1 MAIKAH
7 NASPATLTL
16 TEIAAE
22 WNPSRGSTATHSLDQ
37 YHSGESLVYSGA
49 RGRPGGTLTT
59 IPVDKQTISFSN
71 FYASERFV
79 QSDSFTLFSAS
90 SSTFNG
96 GTDSTT
102 VTVPAEANAIYI
114 INTSAGG
121 GGGIRGSDHK
131 DVGEDPGDGGGGGA
145 GIESGYFTVV
155 GGETLT
161 LTAGRGGD
169 NNVVFWPTEGQAYIQ
184 TSNSA
189 NIDGGNTS
197 IVGSSSGQLFSL
209 GGGAGAVATRVGE
222 FKLLRLDS
230 PGSGGAVGSFSGNLS
245 SGTTTGG
252 NSVSSVVSRA
262 GGNGSDGAA
271 VGENQSGSGG
281 RGGYSGVVSG
291 HSGSFAGGTGGSNNT
306 KGSDGNIGGGGGGG
320 HSQSTANPAGGTS
333 SDGDHPAVGAS
344 THGGTGGRGQIYYKF
359 VRVI

>member
-7 NASPATLTL
+7 TAGSLTL

-22 WNPSRGSTATHSLDQ
+22 WNTSRGSTDTHSLDQ

-59 IPVDKQTISFSN
+59 IPSSGTISFSN
-71 FYASERFV
+71 FYASEKFI

-114 INTSAGG
+114 INTTAGG

-169 NNVVFWPTEGQAYIQ
+169 DNVVFWNTNTYSQ
-184 TSNSA
+184 TSNSS

-197 IVGSSSGQLFSL
+197 IVGSSSGTLFSL
-209 GGGAGAVATRVGE
+209 SGGSGATATSVGAFKSLRIDSAGAG
-222 FKLLRLDS
+222 
-230 PGSGGAVGSFSGNLS
+230 GSVGSFSGNLS

-271 VGENQSGSGG
+271 VGENQSGTGG
-281 RGGYSGVVSG
+281 RGGHSGVVSG
-291 HSGSFAGGTGGSNNT
+291 HSGEFAGGTGGSNNT
-306 KGSDGNIGGGGGGG
+306 NGSNGNIGGGGGGG
-320 HSQSTANPAGGTS
+320 HSQSSSAGPQS
-333 SDGDHPAVGAS
+333 SDGDHPAGSGFS
-344 THGGTGGRGQIYYKF
+344 TYGGLGGRGQIKYKF

>member
-7 NASPATLTL
+7 TAGSLTL

-22 WNPSRGSTATHSLDQ
+22 WGGSQPHSLDE

-59 IPVDKQTISFSN
+59 IPASGTISFSN
-71 FYASERFV
+71 FYASEKFV

-161 LTAGRGGD
+161 LSAGRGGD
-169 NNVVFWPTEGQAYIQ
+169 NNAVFWNTERYTQ

-197 IVGSSSGQLFSL
+197 IVGSSSGTLFNL
-209 GGGAGAVATRVGE
+209 GGGAGAVATAVGQ
-222 FKLLRLDS
+222 FKVLRQDS

-262 GGNGSDGAA
+262 GGTGSDGAS

-281 RGGYSGVVSG
+281 RGGYSGVKSG
-291 HSGSFAGGTGGSNNT
+291 HSGEFAGGMGGSNNT
-306 KGSDGNIGGGGGGG
+306 KGSNGNIGGGGGGG

-333 SDGDHPAVGAS
+333 ADGDHPAVGAS
-344 THGGTGGRGQIYYKF
+344 THGGLGGRGQIYYKF